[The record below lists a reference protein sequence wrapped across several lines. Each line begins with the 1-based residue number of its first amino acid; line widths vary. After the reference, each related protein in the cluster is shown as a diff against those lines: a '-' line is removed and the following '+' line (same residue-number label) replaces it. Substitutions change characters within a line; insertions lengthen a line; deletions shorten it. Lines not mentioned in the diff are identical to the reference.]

1 MTAETAIFIIE
12 ILGTI
17 SFASSGAVLAIKK
30 RMDLFGVCTL
40 GIVTAVGGGLFRDI
54 VLGNVP
60 PAMFIHPI
68 YTIVAVITTLVV
80 FLSVRLFRNRM
91 SSQILVF
98 YETVMMILDT
108 AGLGIF
114 SVMGVNT
121 AYRMHYRN
129 LFLLVFVGM
138 MTGVGGGLVR
148 DLLAQEKP
156 YILTKDVYA
165 VASILGALTCAVLI
179 RHTSP
184 LVAMVSGAAVVY
196 VIRALAVRFKWNLP
210 HA

>member
-30 RMDLFGVCTL
+30 RMDLFGVVTL
-40 GIVTAVGGGLFRDI
+40 GIITAVGGGLCRDI

-68 YTIVAVITTLVV
+68 YTIVAVITSLVI
-80 FLSVRLFRNRM
+80 FFAFRIFKNRM
-91 SSQILVF
+91 SSQLVLL
-98 YETVMMILDT
+98 YENVMMVLDT

-138 MTGVGGGLVR
+138 LTGVGGGLVR

-165 VASILGALTCAVLI
+165 VASILGALTCAILI
-179 RHTSP
+179 RRTSP
-184 LVAMVSGAAVVY
+184 LMAMIAGATVVY

-210 HA
+210 VA